1 MSASPAVGG
10 LPADESWLPS
20 VRRWVGAPVTV
31 LGRRDLAGGYVSDAV
46 RRVDLDADGRRLAVV
61 VKRAGTVEI
70 AAMRALAEVPGV
82 PAPRLLAAGP
92 DWIVLPFYSGSP
104 PADGVPVASE
114 VFDVLGRVH
123 THWRDRCPPGVP
135 VVDAGWWA
143 RLCEWTLV
151 AVRGGLARTGDPRFA
166 ATADALDRWRTD
178 SRIAAALDVLPRT
191 LCHGDPHRGN
201 LLAGPDGTVLI
212 DWGNARFAPAALDL
226 AVLAA
231 QDASPPPGHPDP
243 GPLATAWGTLQ
254 AHVQYL
260 GFAADHLGPA
270 RVAEM
275 TATAVRALT
284 TLGRA

>member
-1 MSASPAVGG
+1 
-10 LPADESWLPS
+10 
-20 VRRWVGAPVTV
+20 VGAPVTV

-46 RRVDLDADGRRLAVV
+46 RRVDLDADGRRPAVV

-92 DWIVLPFYSGSP
+92 DWIVLPFYPGSP

-151 AVRGGLARTGDPRFA
+151 AVRGGLARTGDPGSPR
-166 ATADALDRWRTD
+166 
-178 SRIAAALDVLPRT
+178 PRT
-191 LCHGDPHRGN
+191 PSTGGEPTPG
-201 LLAGPDGTVLI
+201 
-212 DWGNARFAPAALDL
+212 
-226 AVLAA
+226 
-231 QDASPPPGHPDP
+231 SPPPWTSCRGRC
-243 GPLATAWGTLQ
+243 ATATRTGATCWPAGT
-254 AHVQYL
+254 
-260 GFAADHLGPA
+260 A
-270 RVAEM
+270 RC
-275 TATAVRALT
+275 
-284 TLGRA
+284 